1 MYVLPCFHLR
11 QVVAVLALLLPA
23 LAANAEVR
31 CVDTIAELNTAV
43 TRADEVD
50 VEIRLVQGTYDLTNS
65 CLDEATRCSTDDD
78 LVIKGGYTANC
89 ASQVLDARLTVLT
102 LPAGGVYLWNAGNAF
117 EGNGDIGIHNLT
129 FRDTPGGVYL
139 STIGNFALPD
149 QSVSLSR
156 VWFDSTHLTLDT
168 SEVFAAHV
176 MVSDAAASCALRIID
191 DEELEYVA
199 LRQLTVANGS
209 GDGLCVG
216 DTLAD
221 DWRLVMENSI
231 VWGNQGDD
239 IVLRV
244 SGGGTINAAITHSTY
259 GTLVNNRPMLAA
271 PTATLNS
278 DPQFVNPAIGDYE
291 LGGSSSS
298 INSALLL
305 ANSWGDRD
313 LKGDARIFG
322 SLADR
327 GALESPIG
335 STATTLTVTNS
346 NNSGLGSLRQALLD
360 ANASSN
366 LNTIEFA
373 IGSTCGP
380 HIINLS
386 ATLPDIT
393 GPVHINGYSQ
403 PGAVKNSSEIGS
415 NASVCIVL
423 NGFSGS
429 GSLSAMVVPQG
440 VAAGTSV
447 RVDGLAFSGFDLA
460 AITFS
465 GGSDHAV
472 SGSRFGGSLGATVLD
487 PSGYGVQ
494 VGRDMTGVHIGGP
507 LLSDRNVFADATVA
521 AISIAGSAS
530 VQPSEVLVENNYIG
544 TTPGGAGA
552 EPNQR
557 GIVVRGFNNRIRNN
571 LISNNLQS
579 AIELDGSLATGNIIE
594 YNTIGLPPLC
604 VLGPCDSNGNGAHGV
619 LIRDGASRNTVRN
632 NDIAHNDGD
641 GIAVVAAAGNPF
653 YANAIYSNAG
663 EGIDLG
669 DDGFTANNNDSSIT
683 LPVQAGNENI
693 NAPVLGA
700 AAGGAGAGT
709 ISGSY
714 SSRNGWYRLD
724 FYAAD
729 TCPNLIAAE
738 AGQGR
743 YRLTSTTVQITNASS
758 GSDGSVSFSGV
769 PISRANAPTF
779 FDQPRYVLATAT
791 RFSGA
796 SPSGPLSGTSEFSKC
811 SLYQRSAALF
821 ANGFE

>member
-1 MYVLPCFHLR
+1 MYVLRCSHPR
-11 QVVAVLALLLPA
+11 QVVAVLALLLSA

-31 CVDTIAELNTAV
+31 CVDTIAELDAAV
-43 TRADEVD
+43 QINEEAEVE
-50 VEIRLVQGTYDLTNS
+50 VRLVQGTYDLTDS
-65 CLDEATRCSTDDD
+65 CLGSEIQCSIDSDI
-78 LVIKGGYTANC
+78 VIKGGYTANC
-89 ASQVLDARLTVLT
+89 ASQVVNATATVLT
-102 LPAGGVYLWNAGNAF
+102 HPAGAVRIRVN
-117 EGNGDIGIHNLT
+117 NGGGEDGIGLQNLT
-129 FRDTPGGVYL
+129 FRDIPGGVSLQTVFNAAYR
-139 STIGNFALPD
+139 GE
-149 QSVSLSR
+149 SVNVSR
-156 VWFDSTHLTLDT
+156 VWFDNAPVRFFST
-168 SEVFAAHV
+168 EVFAKHV
-176 MVSDAAASCALRIID
+176 LVSDSPGLCAFSVTGVL
-191 DEELEYVA
+191 LEYVS
-199 LRQLTVANGS
+199 LSQITIANS
-209 GDGLCVG
+209 AGDGLCVG
-216 DTLAD
+216 DAFSD
-221 DWRLVMENSI
+221 EWRMVMENSI
-231 VWGNQGDD
+231 AWGSQGDD
-239 IVLRV
+239 IVLNKA
-244 SGGGTINAAITHSTY
+244 GGGSIDAAITHSTY

-271 PTATLNS
+271 PAATLNS

-305 ANSWGDRD
+305 ANSWSDRD

-322 SLADR
+322 PLADR

-335 STATTLTVTNS
+335 STATTLTVTNT

-447 RVDGLAFSGFDLA
+447 RADGLAFSGFDLA

-472 SGSRFGGSLGATVLD
+472 SGSRFGGSLGATALD

-544 TTPGGAGA
+544 TTPGGGGA

-669 DDGFTANNNDSSIT
+669 DDGFTANNNDSSLT

-729 TCPNLIAAE
+729 SCPNLIAAD

-791 RFSGA
+791 RFSGT